1 MCFISSSNRSGSV
14 KMSRRQRKVPV
25 SELSSTEASRRSTS
39 LSNMGVTPLV
49 WLSGRKAGGSGPS
62 RLAAGRYGVLAMHDR
77 VRRTGGFPGQLEIEA
92 NAGKRLVETG
102 LVDLLGIR
110 HALDRRD
117 QIVPRSER
125 EIIVQVFVAIDIDLR
140 GELTM
145 PGCGDEEVDMCR
157 ALPISAEPGQ
167 HLLGIRA
174 GRAAVTRRHDRAEAI
189 ATLAIGFD
197 PTTQVVG

>member
-1 MCFISSSNRSGSV
+1 MCFTSSSNRSGSV

-49 WLSGRKAGGSGPS
+49 LWGRRAGVPGPS
-62 RLAAGRYGVLAMHDR
+62 RLASGRYGMLAMHDR

-110 HALDRRD
+110 NALDRRD

-140 GELTM
+140 GELTVTR
-145 PGCGDEEVDMCR
+145 CRDEEVDVCR
-157 ALPISAEPGQ
+157 ALPVSAEPGQ
-167 HLLGIRA
+167 QLLGIRA
-174 GRAAVTRRHDRAEAI
+174 GRAAVT
-189 ATLAIGFD
+189 
-197 PTTQVVG
+197 